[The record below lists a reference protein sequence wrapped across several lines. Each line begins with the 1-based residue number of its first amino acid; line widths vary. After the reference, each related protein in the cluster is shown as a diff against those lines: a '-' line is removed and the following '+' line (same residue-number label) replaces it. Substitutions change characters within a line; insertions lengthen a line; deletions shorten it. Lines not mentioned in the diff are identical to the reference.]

1 MEISA
6 TLRAC
11 RVSPR
16 KCRLVV
22 NRVRGLAVGDAL
34 ELLRFGR
41 TRPAFCVMKVLESA
55 IANAENNEGAD
66 VDELTIKSITVD
78 EGPVMKRF
86 RARAKGRASSIAKR
100 TSHISLVL
108 GDD

>member
-11 RVSPR
+11 RLSPR

-41 TRPAFCVMKVLESA
+41 TRPAFCVRKILESA